1 MELLKSAWVRT
12 DTIKSGQVYGFHSV
26 LDSPPHSWNSEF
38 SGTCTH
44 TYTHTHTHSCRQTV
58 IQEVLLLGIWESFTG
73 GSQRVITCTRWIRGV
88 YEAEGS

>member
-12 DTIKSGQVYGFHSV
+12 DTIKSGQVCGFHSV

-44 TYTHTHTHSCRQTV
+44 TCTHTHSHTFMQTN
-58 IQEVLLLGIWESFTG
+58 SY
-73 GSQRVITCTRWIRGV
+73 SRGV
-88 YEAEGS
+88 AAGDLGKFHRRVSKSDHVYQMDKGRV